1 MRRLPPKAA
10 LATIA
15 ALLAA
20 NCAEALPLGS
30 RRPPPWFRGWERSVP
45 FVASD
50 YWWWPRY
57 YCLGMGACYRRLPLP
72 LPNLVTPPP
81 RCNCPF
87 FDARCDRIGP
97 WFH

>member
-1 MRRLPPKAA
+1 MRRLPPTLAV

-20 NCAEALPLGS
+20 DGAEALPLGS

-57 YCLGMGACYRRLPLP
+57 YCLGMGACEHFSRNGIARRHRHYYYRSDRLG
-72 LPNLVTPPP
+72 
-81 RCNCPF
+81 F
-87 FDARCDRIGP
+87 FR
-97 WFH
+97 